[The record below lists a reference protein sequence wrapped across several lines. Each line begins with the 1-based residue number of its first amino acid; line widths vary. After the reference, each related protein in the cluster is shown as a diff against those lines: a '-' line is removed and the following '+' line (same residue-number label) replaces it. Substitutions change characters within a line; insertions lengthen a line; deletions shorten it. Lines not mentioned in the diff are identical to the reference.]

1 MLSQCWYASNPVTA
15 AMTCRCWT
23 GPWLRPVPRR
33 AWLPPSQLGS
43 CQASHAPVQQRVM
56 LQWGFRTCTLKATG
70 LWWVL
75 NRSAAVSSF
84 PRPVHFSAALKPR
97 LFKKG
102 SAASQTSLG
111 IPPCILPGQRGCWL
125 PAGGAVPPRNPPRW
139 LLDPRAGA
147 LVGGGGRRG
156 PTFPSPRPWGK
167 PDAAREGGPW
177 VQLQSPLPFPSLR
190 QGPGERLRWGGG
202 GDAGV
207 LAGLPL

>member
-43 CQASHAPVQQRVM
+43 CQASHAPVQQRVT

-102 SAASQTSLG
+102 SAASQTSLHPPRAKG
-111 IPPCILPGQRGCWL
+111 LLAACRRGCAPPKPTPLAPGPPCWGI
-125 PAGGAVPPRNPPRW
+125 GGW
-139 LLDPRAGA
+139 
-147 LVGGGGRRG
+147 GRQAR
-156 PTFPSPRPWGK
+156 TDFPFS
-167 PDAAREGGPW
+167 
-177 VQLQSPLPFPSLR
+177 SPL
-190 QGPGERLRWGGG
+190 GKT
-202 GDAGV
+202 
-207 LAGLPL
+207 